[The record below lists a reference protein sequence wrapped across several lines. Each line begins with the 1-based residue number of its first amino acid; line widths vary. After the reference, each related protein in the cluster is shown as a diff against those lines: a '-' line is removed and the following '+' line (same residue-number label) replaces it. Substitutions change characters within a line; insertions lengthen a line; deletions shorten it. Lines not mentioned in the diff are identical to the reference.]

1 MGKAAH
7 KEYVGNTIPWFT
19 GSACLR
25 KIRKKPNM

>member
-7 KEYVGNTIPWFT
+7 KEYIGNTIPWFT

-25 KIRKKPNM
+25 KKPNM